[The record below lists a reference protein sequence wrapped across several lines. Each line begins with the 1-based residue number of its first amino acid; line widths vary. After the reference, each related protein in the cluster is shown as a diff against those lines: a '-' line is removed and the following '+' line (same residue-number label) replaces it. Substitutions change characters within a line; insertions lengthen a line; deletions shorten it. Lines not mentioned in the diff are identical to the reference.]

1 MVFNFIVIKFWRF
14 SIYFFSCLSISFLR
28 SFFETEGFVRS
39 LSCIFCFLFVYF
51 SFFSFYIL
59 GLLSFGSQPQLLL
72 LPLFFPFIIF
82 LRLHLSITLC
92 LSIYQST
99 YLSIN
104 LSIYQSTYL
113 YFSIYPSIYRSN
125 TASRLHTTECSFCM
139 LGQSNT
145 QHTPFSPKQAV
156 QGAAPDTL
164 LSVTPNHLS
173 IKKDQCHLFTVRIN
187 GLFLRIA
194 IFGIFLILCIFLNLN
209 RSLW

>member
-14 SIYFFSCLSISFLR
+14 SIYFFSYLSISFLR

-39 LSCIFCFLFVYF
+39 LSCIFSFLFVYF
-51 SFFSFYIL
+51 FFFSFYIL

-72 LPLFFPFIIF
+72 LPLFFPFYYISPPPSIYHF
-82 LRLHLSITLC
+82 MSVNLSVN
-92 LSIYQST
+92 LSIYKP
-99 YLSIN
+99 
-104 LSIYQSTYL
+104 IYQSTYL

-125 TASRLHTTECSFCM
+125 TASRLHTSECSFCM